1 MTAALGQASATA
13 TTGIYNPYVSGGY
26 VIKFDPP
33 TIGIS
38 IGNFECYHIV
48 ISGPAGS
55 SFQIY
60 IGDKFYD
67 FVENGDIN
75 SWDPS
80 QTMKLVYGNTVF
92 FYWSVGTGTPIPT
105 ATMYFQEASPL

>member
-1 MTAALGQASATA
+1 VTAALGQAFEIATKVPF
-13 TTGIYNPYVSGGY
+13 NPYVTGGY
-26 VIKFDPP
+26 VIKFGPQQ
-33 TIGIS
+33 IGIS
-38 IGNFECYHIV
+38 LGSFECYHIV

-80 QTMKLVYGNTVF
+80 QTMKLVYGNTVY
-92 FYWSVGTGTPIPT
+92 FYWNTGTGTPVPS
-105 ATMYFQEASPL
+105 ATMYFQESSPL